1 MLVSISSNAQTNV
14 YNFILWY
21 LQAGNCGVAK
31 FAMKCAKQLN
41 ALEHVIF
48 WQWVPFLNEM
58 NKVIAF
64 WSNWHKLER
73 EFECVSTW
81 AALWKTARIVHGNRG
96 GSQVFQNLWS

>member
-1 MLVSISSNAQTNV
+1 MHKQMFIILF

-64 WSNWHKLER
+64 WSNWHKPER
-73 EFECVSTW
+73 EFECVLHLIWRT
-81 AALWKTARIVHGNRG
+81 LVLI
-96 GSQVFQNLWS
+96 